1 MFSGESARRAYCTY
15 PHDQIAFDV
24 QVVTQFGT
32 GGLAAE
38 REAERARLEAAAAA
52 AAAHRGG
59 GGGAAAAAAAGG
71 NGAAAA
77 AAAAAPPQIQ
87 IPDFG

>member
-15 PHDQIAFDV
+15 PYDQIAFDV

-52 AAAHRGG
+52 AAA
-59 GGGAAAAAAAGG
+59 GG

>member
-15 PHDQIAFDV
+15 PYDQIAFDV

-38 REAERARLEAAAAA
+38 REAERAMLEAAA